1 MKKGN
6 LMFVLLLVFVLTT
19 GVFAES
25 VELSFYYPV
34 GVSGPLARVIDQ
46 MTAEFTELHPDIKI
60 QPVYCG
66 NYNDTMQ
73 KVQTAVMSQDPPD
86 IAVVEVSELYSL
98 LAMDALLP
106 LDDYI
111 NSESEDFINQYWD
124 AFFGN
129 AVANNQIWGFPF
141 QRSTPVFYWNKELF
155 QKHADELY
163 AVGLSPERAPKTWDE
178 VVQYADILTEKNG
191 NDTEVYGLILPGGW
205 NDWIFEAFVRQNE
218 SFLIDQENSI
228 ANFDSQEALQALLL
242 WYKLT
247 NEMQV
252 SPPLR
257 PWNMTITDFV
267 AGDAAMMY
275 YSTGGMPTV
284 RKTAN
289 FDFEVAFLPMH
300 YTYGTPVG
308 GGDFHI
314 FKGISKEKQDA
325 AWEFIKFM
333 TNPKN
338 SAKWSMES
346 GYVCVN
352 KEGYNL
358 PEMQEFMDDF
368 PQMWTAANQLQYSY
382 PKMMAVNYQQ
392 IRKIMTTNLDD
403 VMLGNKSPEKALK
416 TMQKEIQKIL
426 DMYNR

>member
-1 MKKGN
+1 MKRVG
-6 LMFVLLLVFVLTT
+6 LVFSLIIVL
-19 GVFAES
+19 V
-25 VELSFYYPV
+25 LSSTLLAGNVTLRFFYPV

-46 MTAEFTELHPDIKI
+46 MTADFMELHPEITI

-66 NYNDTMQ
+66 NYDDTMQ

-86 IAVVEVSELYSL
+86 IAVVEISELYSL
-98 LAMDALLP
+98 LALDALLP
-106 LDDYI
+106 MDEYI
-111 NSESEDFINQYWD
+111 NAEGEDFINQYWE

-129 AVANNQIWGFPF
+129 AKAKGQIWGFPF
-141 QRSTPVFYWNKELF
+141 QRSTPVFYWNKDLFKKHSEELI
-155 QKHADELY
+155 KA
-163 AVGLSPERAPKTWDE
+163 GLSPDRPPKTWYE
-178 VVQYADILTEKNG
+178 LVEYSKILTEKKG
-191 NDTEVYGLILPGGW
+191 NDTDVYGLILPGGW

-218 SFLIDQENSI
+218 TFLINQETRK
-228 ANFDSQEALQALLL
+228 ANFDSPEALEALLL
-242 WYKLT
+242 WYNLT
-247 NEMQV
+247 NVIKV

-284 RKTAN
+284 KKTAP
-289 FDFEVAFLPMH
+289 FDFGVAYLPMH

-333 TNPKN
+333 TNPVN
-338 SAKWSMES
+338 AAKWSMES

-352 KEGYNL
+352 KEGYEL
-358 PEMQEFMDDF
+358 PEMKAYLEEF
-368 PQMWTAANQLQYSY
+368 PQMLTAANQLQYSY

-392 IRKIMTTNLDD
+392 IRKIMCANLDE
-403 VMLGNKSPEKALK
+403 VMLGKKAPDKALQI
-416 TMQKEIQKIL
+416 MQKDIQKIL
-426 DMYNR
+426 DMYK